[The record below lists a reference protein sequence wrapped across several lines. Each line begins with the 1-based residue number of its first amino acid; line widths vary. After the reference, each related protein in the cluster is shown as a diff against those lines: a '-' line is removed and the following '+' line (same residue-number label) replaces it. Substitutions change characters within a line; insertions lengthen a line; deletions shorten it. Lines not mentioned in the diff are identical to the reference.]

1 LNFPIKSH
9 ISLPIKGLGAS
20 GKKRLGCVMRPVLDS
35 LANGFPWLIFYLLV
49 VTSIYLIGL
58 FIYVK
63 LTPHKELELVQNGNM
78 AAAVSFSALVISLAL
93 PLAACLV
100 NKFSL
105 IDVALWGTLS
115 LFLQLFLFRLTDA
128 IFKGMPQRIIDD
140 EVPAAIVLAA
150 FKLAGSIIL
159 AFAISG

>member
-1 LNFPIKSH
+1 
-9 ISLPIKGLGAS
+9 
-20 GKKRLGCVMRPVLDS
+20 MRPALDS

-49 VTSIYLIGL
+49 VTAIYLAGL

-78 AAAVSFSALVISLAL
+78 AAAVSFSALVLSLAL

-105 IDVALWGTLS
+105 IDVAIWGTLS

-140 EVPAAIVLAA
+140 EVPPATVLAA
-150 FKLAGSIIL
+150 FKIAGSIIL
-159 AFAISG
+159 AFAIAG

>member
-1 LNFPIKSH
+1 MTP
-9 ISLPIKGLGAS
+9 A
-20 GKKRLGCVMRPVLDS
+20 LDS
-35 LANGFPWLIFYLLV
+35 LANGFPWLIFYLMV
-49 VTSIYLIGL
+49 VTAIYLAGL

-78 AAAVSFSALVISLAL
+78 AAAVTFSALVISLAL

-105 IDVALWGTLS
+105 IDVAMWGTLS

-128 IFKGMPQRIIDD
+128 IFKGMPQRIVDD
-140 EVPAAIVLAA
+140 EVPAATVLAA
-150 FKLAGSIIL
+150 FKIAGSLIL
-159 AFAISG
+159 AFAIAG

>member
-1 LNFPIKSH
+1 MTP
-9 ISLPIKGLGAS
+9 A
-20 GKKRLGCVMRPVLDS
+20 LDS
-35 LANGFPWLIFYLLV
+35 LANGFPWLIFYLLI
-49 VTSIYLIGL
+49 VTIIYLAGL

-63 LTPHKELELVQNGNM
+63 LTPYKELELVQNGNM

-105 IDVALWGTLS
+105 IDVAIWGTLS

-128 IFKGMPQRIIDD
+128 IFKGMPQRIVDN
-140 EVPAAIVLAA
+140 EVPAATVLAA
-150 FKLAGSIIL
+150 FKIAGSIIL
-159 AFAISG
+159 AFAIAG

>member
-1 LNFPIKSH
+1 MT
-9 ISLPIKGLGAS
+9 AA
-20 GKKRLGCVMRPVLDS
+20 LDS

-49 VTSIYLIGL
+49 VTAIYLAGL

-63 LTPHKELELVQNGNM
+63 LTPHKELELVQEGNM

-93 PLAACLV
+93 PLAACLIK
-100 NKFSL
+100 KFGL
-105 IDVALWGTLS
+105 IDVAMWGTLS

-128 IFKGMPQRIIDD
+128 IFKGMPQRIVDD
-140 EVPAAIVLAA
+140 EVPAATVLAA
-150 FKLAGSIIL
+150 FKIAGSIIL